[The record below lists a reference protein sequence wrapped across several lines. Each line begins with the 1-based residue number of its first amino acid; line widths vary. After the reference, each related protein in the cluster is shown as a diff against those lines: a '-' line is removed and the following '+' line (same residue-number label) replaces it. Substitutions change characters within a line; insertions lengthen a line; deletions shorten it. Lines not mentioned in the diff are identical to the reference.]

1 MVCTGDTIIFGVQ
14 MTLSDAIKYL
24 LKYFKSKV
32 DLKSYKEIKEEFEYF
47 EENET
52 EKYEIVDYI
61 EKLLSYFDLSIEIIR
76 PRCCLF
82 SHYSSDDFS
91 LVYLGVELCFNCL
104 VSRFNS
110 KKFNTI
116 EEYENFYTKGLVG
129 AKKLLEEN
137 KNKYLEDLGK
147 IIPKTKNKPKIYTI
161 PNDCFSCT

>member
-61 EKLLSYFDLSIEIIR
+61 EK
-76 PRCCLF
+76 
-82 SHYSSDDFS
+82 
-91 LVYLGVELCFNCL
+91 
-104 VSRFNS
+104 
-110 KKFNTI
+110 
-116 EEYENFYTKGLVG
+116 
-129 AKKLLEEN
+129 
-137 KNKYLEDLGK
+137 
-147 IIPKTKNKPKIYTI
+147 
-161 PNDCFSCT
+161 